1 MLVENIC
8 SILIYGDVMKA
19 LFKNAKIVLPDK
31 VIAGDVLVENGKII
45 KIGEVKDSAEKVADL
60 CGNYLCPGFVDIH
73 NHGGAGYEFIDAT
86 EEAYLGALRAH
97 LKGGTTT
104 IVPTFSSYPLD
115 MLLSAISVF
124 NDLKER
130 EAQIDGI
137 PHLAGLHMEGPNF
150 AAAQAGAQDPDVI
163 HPPKKEEYEAILAAT
178 PYVKRWSVAPE
189 LSGALEFGR
198 YLSERG
204 INASIGHSDANTDTT
219 LEAVKYGYD
228 TVTHVYSGCSLVH
241 RNGAFREGGVVEG
254 AFLADGLTVEII
266 ADGAHLPKEL
276 LQLIYKI
283 KGPDKIAMVTD
294 CIRPGGES
302 FPDGTV
308 LPYDKVKGIDITIER
323 GVALLPGGKAFAGS
337 LATTSHLVRIMVN
350 LAGIPIY
357 EVCRMMSLNPARII
371 KMDDEI
377 GSIEVGKCADFTVLD
392 NNLEVA
398 SVILKGETAYER

>member
-1 MLVENIC
+1 
-8 SILIYGDVMKA
+8 MKV

-45 KIGEVKDSAEKVADL
+45 KIGEVTDSSEKETDL

-115 MLLSAISVF
+115 VILSAISVF

-130 EAQIDGI
+130 EAQIEGI
-137 PHLAGLHMEGPNF
+137 PHLACLHMEGPNF
-150 AAAQAGAQDPDVI
+150 AAAQAGAQDLDVI
-163 HPPKKEEYEAILAAT
+163 HPPKKEEYETILAAT

-189 LSGALEFGR
+189 LDGALEFGK
-198 YLSERG
+198 YLSDRG

-254 AFLADGLTVEII
+254 AFLADSLTVEII

-308 LPYDKVKGIDITIER
+308 LPYDKQKGIDITIER

-350 LAGIPIY
+350 LAGIPIH
-357 EVCRMMSLNPARII
+357 EVCRMMSLTPARII

-398 SVILKGETAYER
+398 AVILKGETAYER

>member
-1 MLVENIC
+1 
-8 SILIYGDVMKA
+8 MKV
-19 LFKNAKIVLPDK
+19 LFKNANIVLPDK
-31 VIAGDVLVENGKII
+31 VVSGDVLVENGKIT
-45 KIGEVKDSAEKVADL
+45 KIGKINETAESTVDL
-60 CGNYLCPGFVDIH
+60 SGDYLCPGFVDIH

-86 EEAYLGALRAH
+86 EEAYLAALRTH
-97 LKGGTTT
+97 LAGGTTT
-104 IVPTFSSYPLD
+104 IVPTFSSYPLS
-115 MLLSAISVF
+115 MILSAVEVF

-130 EAQIDGI
+130 EAEISGI

-150 AAAQAGAQDPDVI
+150 AAAQAGAQDPSII
-163 HPPKKEEYEAILAAT
+163 HPPKKEEYEAILSAT

-189 LSGALEFGR
+189 LDGALEFGR
-198 YLSERG
+198 YLSKRG
-204 INASIGHSDANTDTT
+204 INASIGHSDANTETT

-254 AFLADGLTVEII
+254 AFLADSLTVEII

-294 CIRPGGES
+294 CIRPGGQN

-308 LPYDKVKGIDITIER
+308 LPYDKQKGIDITIER

-350 LAGIPIY
+350 LAEIPIY

-371 KMDDEI
+371 KMDNTI
-377 GSIEVGKCADFTVLD
+377 GSIEIGKNADFTILDKDLQVEKVVLSG
-392 NNLEVA
+392 N
-398 SVILKGETAYER
+398 IAYER

>member
-1 MLVENIC
+1 
-8 SILIYGDVMKA
+8 MKT
-19 LFKNAKIVLPDK
+19 LFKNANIVLPDK
-31 VIAGDVLVENGKII
+31 VVSGDVLVENGKIT
-45 KIGEVKDSAEKVADL
+45 KIGKINETAESTVDL
-60 CGNYLCPGFVDIH
+60 SGNYLCPGFVDIH

-86 EEAYLGALRAH
+86 EEAYLAALRAH
-97 LKGGTTT
+97 LAGGTTT
-104 IVPTFSSYPLD
+104 IVPTFSSYPLS
-115 MLLSAISVF
+115 MILSAVEVF

-130 EAQIDGI
+130 EAEISGI

-150 AAAQAGAQDPDVI
+150 AAAQAGAQDPSII
-163 HPPKKEEYEAILAAT
+163 HPPQKEEYEAILSAT

-189 LSGALEFGR
+189 LEGALEFGT

-204 INASIGHSDANTDTT
+204 INASIGHSDANTETT

-294 CIRPGGES
+294 CIRPGGQN

-308 LPYDKVKGIDITIER
+308 LPYDKQKGIDITIER

-350 LAGIPIY
+350 LAEIPIY
-357 EVCRMMSLNPARII
+357 EVCRMMSLNPAKII
-371 KMDDEI
+371 KMDDTI
-377 GSIEVGKCADFTVLD
+377 GSIEIGKNADFTILDKDLQVEKVVLSG
-392 NNLEVA
+392 N
-398 SVILKGETAYER
+398 IAYER

>member
-1 MLVENIC
+1 
-8 SILIYGDVMKA
+8 MKT
-19 LFKNAKIVLPDK
+19 LFKNANIVLPDK
-31 VIAGDVLVENGKII
+31 VISGDVLTENGKIV
-45 KIGEVKDSAEKVADL
+45 KIGILNDEADEIIELSEKF
-60 CGNYLCPGFVDIH
+60 LCPGFVDIH

-86 EEAYLGALRAH
+86 EEAYLGALRTH
-97 LKGGTTT
+97 LTGGTTT

-115 MLLSAISVF
+115 MILKAVNVF

-130 EAQIDGI
+130 EEEIDGI

-150 AAAQAGAQDPDVI
+150 AAAQAGAQDPSII
-163 HPPKKEEYEAILAAT
+163 HPPQRDEYEAILGAT

-189 LSGALEFGR
+189 LSGALEFGK

-254 AFLADGLTVEII
+254 AFLSDELTVEII

-276 LQLIYKI
+276 LKLIYKI
-283 KGPDKIAMVTD
+283 KGPDKIVMVTD
-294 CIRPGGES
+294 CIRPGGAS

-308 LPYDKVKGIDITIER
+308 LPYDKEKGIDITIER

-350 LAGIPIY
+350 LAEVPLY
-357 EVCRMMSLNPARII
+357 EVCRMMSLNPAKVI
-371 KMDDEI
+371 KMDDKI
-377 GSIEVGKCADFTVLD
+377 GSIEIGKNADFTILDSELQVSKVVL
-392 NNLEVA
+392 
-398 SVILKGETAYER
+398 SGEIKWTKEN

>member
-1 MLVENIC
+1 M
-8 SILIYGDVMKA
+8 GDIMKT
-19 LFKNAKIVLPDK
+19 LFKNANIVLTDK
-31 VIAGDVLVENGKII
+31 VISGNVLVEDGKIAQ
-45 KIGEVKDSAEKVADL
+45 IGVVANDAGKVVDL
-60 CGNYLCPGFVDIH
+60 GGSYLCPGFVDIH

-115 MLLSAISVF
+115 MILSAVSVF

-130 EAQIDGI
+130 EAGISDI

-150 AAAQAGAQDPDVI
+150 ASAQAGAQDPDVI
-163 HPPKKEEYEAILAAT
+163 HPPQKDEYKAILAAT
-178 PYVKRWSVAPE
+178 PYIKRWSVAPE
-189 LSGALEFGR
+189 LDGALEFGT
-198 YLSERG
+198 YLKNKG

-254 AFLADGLTVEII
+254 AFLSDELTVEII
-266 ADGAHLPKEL
+266 ADGAHLPCEL

-308 LPYDKVKGIDITIER
+308 LPYDKSKGIDITIER

-350 LAGIPIY
+350 LAGIPIH
-357 EVCRMMSLNPARII
+357 EVCRMMSLNPARVL
-371 KMDDEI
+371 KMDDTI
-377 GSIEVGKCADFTVLD
+377 GSIEVGKNADFTILDRDLQVEKVVLD
-392 NNLEVA
+392 GN
-398 SVILKGETAYER
+398 IAYER

>member
-1 MLVENIC
+1 
-8 SILIYGDVMKA
+8 MKI
-19 LFKNAKIVLPDK
+19 LFKNANIVLPDS
-31 VIAGDVLVENGKII
+31 VISGDVLTENGIII
-45 KIGEVKDSAEKVADL
+45 KIGTLNDVADKVIDL
-60 CGNYLCPGFVDIH
+60 SDEYLCPGFVDIH

-86 EEAYLGALRAH
+86 EEAYLGALRTH
-97 LKGGTTT
+97 LTGGTTT
-104 IVPTFSSYPLD
+104 IVPTFSSYPLPMILKAVD
-115 MLLSAISVF
+115 VF
-124 NDLKER
+124 NSLKER
-130 EAQIDGI
+130 EESLDGI

-150 AAAQAGAQDPDVI
+150 AAAQAGAQDPSII
-163 HPPKKEEYEAILAAT
+163 HPPQKDEYEAILNAT

-189 LSGALEFGR
+189 LDGAPEFGK

-254 AFLADGLTVEII
+254 AFLSDELTVEII

-283 KGPDKIAMVTD
+283 KGPDKIVMVTD

-308 LPYDKVKGIDITIER
+308 LPYDREKGIDITIER

-350 LAGIPIY
+350 LVGLPIH
-357 EVCRMMSLNPARII
+357 EVCRMMSLNPARVI
-371 KMDDEI
+371 KMDDKI
-377 GSIEVGKCADFTVLD
+377 GSIEIGKNADFTILDSELQVSKVVL
-392 NNLEVA
+392 
-398 SVILKGETAYER
+398 SGEIKWTREN

>member
-1 MLVENIC
+1 M
-8 SILIYGDVMKA
+8 GDIMKT
-19 LFKNAKIVLPDK
+19 LFKNAKVVLFDK
-31 VIAGDVLVENGKII
+31 VIAGDVMTENGKITD
-45 KIGEVKDSAEKVADL
+45 IGSLNQTADETIDL
-60 CGNYLCPGFVDIH
+60 SGDYLCPGFVDIH

-86 EEAYLGALRAH
+86 EEAYLGALRTH
-97 LKGGTTT
+97 LAGGTTT

-115 MLLSAISVF
+115 MILKAVDVF
-124 NDLKER
+124 NDLKEK
-130 EAQIDGI
+130 EADISGI

-150 AAAQAGAQDPDVI
+150 AQAQAGAQDPSII
-163 HPPKKEEYEAILAAT
+163 HPPKKEEYEAILSAT
-178 PYVKRWSVAPE
+178 PYVLRWSVAPE
-189 LSGALEFGR
+189 LEGALEFGK

-219 LEAVKYGYD
+219 LEAVNYGYD

-254 AFLADGLTVEII
+254 AFLEDRLTVEII

-283 KGPDKIAMVTD
+283 KGPDKIVMVTD
-294 CIRPGGES
+294 CIRPGGAS

-308 LPYDKVKGIDITIER
+308 LPYDEEKGIDITIER

-350 LAGIPIY
+350 LVGLPIY
-357 EVCRMMSLNPARII
+357 EVCRMMSLNPARVI
-371 KMDDEI
+371 KLDNEI
-377 GSIEVGKCADFTVLD
+377 GSIEIGKNADFTILD
-392 NNLEVA
+392 KDLQV
-398 SVILKGETAYER
+398 SKVILTGKIAYRRQEK

>member
-1 MLVENIC
+1 
-8 SILIYGDVMKA
+8 MKM
-19 LFKNAKIVLPDK
+19 LFKNAKVVLKDS
-31 VIAGDVLVENGKII
+31 IIESDVLTENGKIA
-45 KIGEVKDSAEKVADL
+45 KIGEIKESIDNIVDL
-60 CGNYLCPGFVDIH
+60 GGSYLCPGFVDIH

-86 EEAYLGALRAH
+86 EEAYLSALRAH
-97 LKGGTTT
+97 LAGGTTT
-104 IVPTFSSYPLD
+104 IVPTFSSYPLS
-115 MLLSAISVF
+115 MILSAVSVF
-124 NDLKER
+124 NELKKK
-130 EAQIDGI
+130 EAEIDGI

-150 AAAQAGAQDPDVI
+150 ASAQAGAQDPSII
-163 HPPKKEEYEAILAAT
+163 HPPRREEYEAILAAT

-189 LSGALEFGR
+189 LEGALEFGK

-219 LEAVKYGYD
+219 LEATKYGYD

-254 AFLADGLTVEII
+254 AFLSDELTVEII

-276 LQLIYKI
+276 LKLIYKI
-283 KGPDKIAMVTD
+283 KGPDKIVMVTD

-308 LPYDKVKGIDITIER
+308 LPYDKEKGIDITIER

-350 LAGIPIY
+350 LAEIPLY
-357 EVCRMMSLNPARII
+357 EVCRMMSLNPAKVL
-371 KMDDEI
+371 KMDDTI
-377 GSIEVGKCADFTVLD
+377 GSIEVGKNADFTVLD
-392 NNLEVA
+392 NNLEVEKVVLNGKIA
-398 SVILKGETAYER
+398 HQR

>member
-1 MLVENIC
+1 
-8 SILIYGDVMKA
+8 MKM
-19 LFKNAKIVLPDK
+19 LFKNAKVVLKDN
-31 VIAGDVLVENGKII
+31 IIESDVLTENGKITKIDEI
-45 KIGEVKDSAEKVADL
+45 KESIDNTVDL
-60 CGNYLCPGFVDIH
+60 GGSYLCPGFVDIH

-86 EEAYLGALRAH
+86 EEAYLAALRAH
-97 LKGGTTT
+97 LAGGTTT
-104 IVPTFSSYPLD
+104 IVPTFSSYPVS
-115 MLLSAISVF
+115 MILSAVSVF
-124 NDLKER
+124 NDLKEK
-130 EAQIDGI
+130 EAEIDGI

-150 AAAQAGAQDPDVI
+150 ASAQAGAQDPSII
-163 HPPKKEEYEAILAAT
+163 HPPRREEYEAILAAT

-189 LSGALEFGR
+189 LEGALEFGK

-219 LEAVKYGYD
+219 LEATKWGYD

-254 AFLADGLTVEII
+254 AFLSDELTVEII

-276 LQLIYKI
+276 LKLIYKI
-283 KGPDKIAMVTD
+283 KGPEKIVMVTD

-350 LAGIPIY
+350 LAEIPLY
-357 EVCRMMSLNPARII
+357 EVCRMMSLNPAKVL
-371 KMDDEI
+371 KMDDTI
-377 GSIEVGKCADFTVLD
+377 GSIEVGKNADFTVLD
-392 NNLEVA
+392 NNLEVEK
-398 SVILKGETAYER
+398 VVLNGKIAYQR

>member
-1 MLVENIC
+1 
-8 SILIYGDVMKA
+8 MKT
-19 LFKNAKIVLPDK
+19 LFKNANIVLTDK
-31 VIAGDVLVENGKII
+31 VASGDVLVENGKIA
-45 KIGEVKDSAEKVADL
+45 KLGTVTEKTDNIVDL
-60 CGNYLCPGFVDIH
+60 DGSYLCPGFVDIH

-115 MLLSAISVF
+115 MILSAVSVF
-124 NDLKER
+124 NDLKKK
-130 EAQIDGI
+130 EADIDCI

-163 HPPKKEEYEAILAAT
+163 HPPEKSEYEAILSAT
-178 PYVKRWSVAPE
+178 PYIKRWSVAPE
-189 LSGALEFGR
+189 LDGALEFGK

-219 LEAVKYGYD
+219 QEAVKYGYD

-254 AFLADGLTVEII
+254 AFLSDELTVEII
-266 ADGAHLPKEL
+266 ADGAHLPREL

-302 FPDGTV
+302 FPDGTI
-308 LPYDKVKGIDITIER
+308 LPYDKSKGIDITIER

-350 LAGIPIY
+350 LAGIPIH
-357 EVCRMMSLNPARII
+357 EVCRMMSLTPARII
-371 KMDDEI
+371 KMDDCI
-377 GSIEVGKCADFTVLD
+377 GSIEIGKNADFTVLD
-392 NNLEVA
+392 KDLQVEKVVLDGNV
-398 SVILKGETAYER
+398 AYER